1 LDHFLGGGRSLA
13 EWKAAAR
20 YLNALED
27 IGLLKAK
34 KVGKEKIFLNQRL
47 FELFSQ
53 KSKRN

>member
-1 LDHFLGGGRSLA
+1 MGGGRSLA